1 MRRVGDGAARILRMP
16 LILQFVKFGVVGVS
30 NTLISFAVYTL
41 LLKAFGVWYV
51 AASGIGFAVG
61 AINGFLWN
69 RAWTFRGHVG
79 DALTPVRWFAVQS
92 CGLLVNLGLVYL
104 FVDGFGLGKL
114 TRPGSDDRDRYRAH
128 LLCQPG
134 LDLQRDRR
142 ADPGRGSRLL
152 AGLGRLFCSI
162 VKLSDG
168 GEVRRR
174 YSSEPRLPNGIPPAA
189 TVQPGSSRRDR
200 SRRPQD
206 SVAGAKPSSEAPG
219 APTGRGS
226 TWWSTA

>member
-16 LILQFVKFGVVGVS
+16 LILQFVKFGIVGVS

-114 TRPGSDDRDRYRAH
+114 TGQAVTIAIVTVLTFFVNRAWTFKGTGERV
-128 LLCQPG
+128 LAEA
-134 LDLQRDRR
+134 
-142 ADPGRGSRLL
+142 ADS
-152 AGLGRLFCSI
+152 
-162 VKLSDG
+162 
-168 GEVRRR
+168 
-174 YSSEPRLPNGIPPAA
+174 
-189 TVQPGSSRRDR
+189 
-200 SRRPQD
+200 
-206 SVAGAKPSSEAPG
+206 
-219 APTGRGS
+219 
-226 TWWSTA
+226 

>member
-1 MRRVGDGAARILRMP
+1 MP
-16 LILQFVKFGVVGVS
+16 LILQFVKFGIVGVS

-114 TRPGSDDRDRYRAH
+114 TG
-128 LLCQPG
+128 Q
-134 LDLQRDRR
+134 
-142 ADPGRGSRLL
+142 
-152 AGLGRLFCSI
+152 
-162 VKLSDG
+162 
-168 GEVRRR
+168 
-174 YSSEPRLPNGIPPAA
+174 AA
-189 TVQPGSSRRDR
+189 TVVVVTVLTFFANRAWTFKGTGERVLAEAA
-200 SRRPQD
+200 D
-206 SVAGAKPSSEAPG
+206 S
-219 APTGRGS
+219 
-226 TWWSTA
+226 

>member
-1 MRRVGDGAARILRMP
+1 MRRVGDRAARILRMP

-114 TRPGSDDRDRYRAH
+114 TG
-128 LLCQPG
+128 Q
-134 LDLQRDRR
+134 
-142 ADPGRGSRLL
+142 
-152 AGLGRLFCSI
+152 
-162 VKLSDG
+162 
-168 GEVRRR
+168 
-174 YSSEPRLPNGIPPAA
+174 AA
-189 TVQPGSSRRDR
+189 TIVIVTVLTFFANRAWTFKGAGEPILVEAA
-200 SRRPQD
+200 D
-206 SVAGAKPSSEAPG
+206 S
-219 APTGRGS
+219 
-226 TWWSTA
+226 